1 MPIPLK
7 CALMFFT
14 GDTAAGCEVFKFPS
28 SIAVVKN
35 EWTFTST
42 PPYMY
47 LYIACMYVG
56 FETLFYVVRHLDSTA
71 SYLPTCL
78 RLRKAKYASEREK
91 KKERKKLIIENF
103 VI

>member
-1 MPIPLK
+1 MNSEQKENWIRK
-7 CALMFFT
+7 A
-14 GDTAAGCEVFKFPS
+14 K
-28 SIAVVKN
+28 
-35 EWTFTST
+35 
-42 PPYMY
+42 
-47 LYIACMYVG
+47 CMYVG